1 MWWKHYKHYFS
12 RKTGPNLF
20 STQSKGLWR
29 LRRSALE
36 SSQFCWSGLR
46 SCSLRFRVTVFL
58 CLQFLYSCW
67 PALCCKNG
75 HEKVIIAA
83 FFRAT
88 GFRYTIPGIICL
100 SSGQR
105 TGPFERLPNFLLID
119 ITRRCSERPLS
130 CFCKRREM
138 YQWMRILS
146 LYTQRYS

>member
-1 MWWKHYKHYFS
+1 MLIPLQGWQRKLDPDYNVMKTLQTLLFKEDWAKSLQYSQSDDDKWSLGS
-12 RKTGPNLF
+12 RAGQRITFCNYPPAYSLT
-20 STQSKGLWR
+20 ST
-29 LRRSALE
+29 
-36 SSQFCWSGLR
+36 F
-46 SCSLRFRVTVFL
+46 TV
-58 CLQFLYSCW
+58 LYSCW

-130 CFCKRREM
+130 
-138 YQWMRILS
+138 
-146 LYTQRYS
+146 